1 MLVKEGMDVV
11 LVDEDAALLARENEI
26 EVSAE
31 ADPGVERYPAEDGVE
46 ERFSGE
52 SE

>member
-1 MLVKEGMDVV
+1 VLVEERVDVV
-11 LVDEDAALLARENEI
+11 LVDENAALLTGQHEV

-31 ADPGVERYPAEDGVE
+31 TDPRVERYPAEDGVQ

>member
-1 MLVKEGMDVV
+1 MDVV

-31 ADPGVERYPAEDGVE
+31 ADPGVEGYPAEDGVE